1 MLTTDVR
8 CRIDAKV
15 KAEATEVIEAMGLN
29 VSDAIRLFL
38 KRVAT
43 EGTIPFDLR
52 IPNAKTI
59 AAMEEIE
66 NPKKRAKLKR
76 YKSVAEMNKA
86 LARS

>member
-8 CRIDAKV
+8 CRIDTKTKHDAS
-15 KAEATEVIEAMGLN
+15 EVIEAMGLS
-29 VSDAIRLFL
+29 VSDAIRIFL

-59 AAMEEIE
+59 AAMAEIE
-66 NPKKRAKLKR
+66 NPKTRATLKR
-76 YKSVAEMNKA
+76 YKSMTQMNKD
-86 LARS
+86 LLR

>member
-8 CRIDAKV
+8 CRIDKKTKNDAS
-15 KAEATEVIEAMGLN
+15 EVIESMGLS
-29 VSDAIRLFL
+29 VSDAIRIFL

-59 AAMEEIE
+59 AAMKELDL
-66 NPKKRAKLKR
+66 PKSKSNLKK
-76 YKSVAEMNKA
+76 YKSLDAMHKDI
-86 LARS
+86 LG

>member
-8 CRIDAKV
+8 CRIEAKV
-15 KAEATEVIEAMGLN
+15 KADAAEVIEAMGLN

-43 EGTIPFDLR
+43 DGTIPFDLR
-52 IPNAKTI
+52 VPNAKTI

-66 NPKKRAKLKR
+66 NPKTRAKLKR
-76 YKSVAEMNKA
+76 HKSVAEMNKA